1 MHLFLNIFLT
11 KIVILLGYFCSAH
24 STVSVRLVGG
34 TMSRGRVD
42 IMYNNTW
49 GTICDDLFTNKSAG
63 VLCHMLGFS
72 RSGASFGGASVYGEA
87 SGPIWL
93 DNLVCTGSETSIT
106 QCQFNGWGVHDCGHS
121 EDVAIT
127 CSSVSVRLVGG
138 TMSRGRV
145 EIMYNNTWGT
155 ICDDSFTNKS
165 AGVLCH
171 MLGFSRSG
179 AWFGASSVYREASGK
194 IWLDDLVCTGS
205 ETSITQCQFNGWGV
219 HDCGHSE
226 DVAINCSSASV
237 RLVGGTMSRGRVE
250 ILYNNTWGTI
260 CDDSFTNKSSGV
272 LCHMLGFSRSGASFG
287 GASVYGEASGTIWL
301 DDLVC
306 TGSETSI
313 TQCQFNGWGVHDCGH
328 SEDVAINCSSAVSV
342 RLVGGTMN
350 NGRVEI
356 LHNNTWGTICD
367 DAFTDQS
374 AVVLCHML
382 GFNRSGAWFR
392 ASSVYGEASGT
403 IWLDDLVCTGSET
416 SITQCQS
423 NGWGVHNCRHSEDVA
438 ITCSSD
444 TKTSEDDERTEISS
458 LYRLLFI
465 VSSGFVA
472 ILLLVILFIVMYYKK
487 NLQRKCSFATSTCTS
502 DSLRNDNN
510 TVYENVA
517 SNEQPRRADEEM
529 YTELMF

>member
-382 GFNRSGAWFR
+382 GFNR
-392 ASSVYGEASGT
+392 
-403 IWLDDLVCTGSET
+403 
-416 SITQCQS
+416 
-423 NGWGVHNCRHSEDVA
+423 
-438 ITCSSD
+438 
-444 TKTSEDDERTEISS
+444 
-458 LYRLLFI
+458 
-465 VSSGFVA
+465 
-472 ILLLVILFIVMYYKK
+472 
-487 NLQRKCSFATSTCTS
+487 KCSFATSTCTS